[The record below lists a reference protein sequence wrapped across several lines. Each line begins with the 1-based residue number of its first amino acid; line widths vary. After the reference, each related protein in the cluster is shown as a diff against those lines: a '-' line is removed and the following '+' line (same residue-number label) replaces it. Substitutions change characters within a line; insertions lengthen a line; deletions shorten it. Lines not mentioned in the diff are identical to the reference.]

1 MEVITENLGIFI
13 PVIVTL
19 LSVLGVM
26 ATARSANRK
35 VDREGADAISQ
46 AAVRLIKPLEE
57 RLDSYIK
64 ENEELR
70 RRIVV
75 LEQDSRELETLRFEN
90 RHLKQRVR
98 QLEQQV
104 AALLNGTR

>member
-1 MEVITENLGIFI
+1 MEVITENLGIII
-13 PVIVTL
+13 PVIITL
-19 LSVLGVM
+19 LSVAGVT
-26 ATARSANRK
+26 AGARSANKK
-35 VDREGADAISQ
+35 VDAEGADAISQ

-70 RRIVV
+70 RRIIV
-75 LEQDSRELETLRFEN
+75 LEADSRELETLRFEN
-90 RHLKQRVR
+90 RHLRQRLR

-104 AALLNGTR
+104 AALQNGGG